1 MPFIKEIKMN
11 SKITSLSILAFWSF
25 LICIILITP
34 CDIFSLPMIEA
45 TSDKI
50 AKIEQLMSRIRENGQ
65 LSGTILVTVNGEVI
79 YKSAIGYANIE
90 WKIPNTLDTKFRI
103 ASATKPFTV
112 MLILQLVEEGKLK
125 LDGKLTDYL
134 PEFPKEK
141 GRDITIHQLLTHRS
155 GIIGESKIPDL
166 DDVERLYFT
175 KDELLK
181 YISEWEL
188 SYKPGTRS
196 EYSNFGYA
204 LLGMIIEKVS
214 GKSYAQLLQ
223 EKICEPAGMKNTIPD
238 VNVPVINN
246 RASGYNYNHLTGP
259 QNSTYLDMSFVF
271 SYGHLL
277 STVEDLYLWDKA
289 LYTEK
294 LLSEKSKEL
303 FFNRYGWLYFR
314 YPYGKN
320 NKKVLCSNLD
330 GSINGFASHIQR
342 IEKDKIFIAFLRN
355 MKEQNNQI
363 VIKWESYIASR
374 ILAILYDEEYDM
386 PRMSAAYSVFR
397 VMLDSGIQAAI
408 EKYHDLY
415 TNHKDSYYFE
425 DSKFDTLANKFDE
438 IDEYEKAMAMRK
450 LISKDL
456 FSIPSSLPVT

>member
-1 MPFIKEIKMN
+1 M
-11 SKITSLSILAFWSF
+11 SRKITSFSILVFWSS
-25 LICIILITP
+25 LVCIILITP
-34 CDIFSLPMIEA
+34 CDVFSLPKIEV

-50 AKIEQLMSRIRENGQ
+50 AKIEQVMNRIYENGQ
-65 LSGTILVTVNGEVI
+65 FSGTILVAVNGEVI
-79 YKSAIGYANIE
+79 YKNANGYANVE
-90 WKIPNTLDTKFRI
+90 WKIPNTLGTKFRI
-103 ASATKPFTV
+103 ASATKPFTA
-112 MLILQLVEEGKLK
+112 MLILQLVEDGKLK

-134 PEFPKEK
+134 PGFPKEK
-141 GRDITIHQLLTHRS
+141 GKDITIHQLLTHTS

-166 DDVERLYFT
+166 EDVERLHYT

-196 EYSNFGYA
+196 EYSNFGYT
-204 LLGMIIEKVS
+204 LLGLIIEKIS
-214 GKSYAQLLQ
+214 GKPYAQLLQ
-223 EKICEPAGMKNTIPD
+223 EKICNPAGMKNTVPD

-246 RASGYNYNHLTGP
+246 RASGYDYNYFTGS

-303 FFNRYGWLYFR
+303 FFNGYGWRYFR

-320 NKKVLCSNLD
+320 NKRVLCSNLD
-330 GSINGFASHIQR
+330 GSINGFGSHIQR
-342 IEKDKIFIAFLRN
+342 VERDKIFITILRN
-355 MKEQNNQI
+355 MKERNNQI
-363 VIKWESYIASR
+363 VIKWPSYMASR
-374 ILAILYDEEYDM
+374 ILAILYDEEYNM
-386 PRMSAAYSVFR
+386 PKMSAAYSVFR
-397 VMLDSGIQAAI
+397 VILDSGIQAAI

-425 DSKFDTLANKFDE
+425 ESEFDTLANKFNE
-438 IDEYEKAMAMRK
+438 IDEDEKAVTMRK
-450 LISKDL
+450 FIGRSD
-456 FSIPSSLPVT
+456 FSPNSLAP